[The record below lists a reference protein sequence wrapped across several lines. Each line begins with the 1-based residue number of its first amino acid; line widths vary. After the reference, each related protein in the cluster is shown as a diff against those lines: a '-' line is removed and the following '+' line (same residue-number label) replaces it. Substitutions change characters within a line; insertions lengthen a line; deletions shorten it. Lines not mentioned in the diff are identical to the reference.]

1 MQQFSVSFFIFISA
15 SPCLTILTSQTPSDT
30 SKLQT
35 LALIVNSNYVQDKLN
50 HNIIK
55 FISLVIVALF
65 VSILNF
71 AFSGPLCLEDITPHV
86 IINSISTLFIFIS
99 ASLVILTQKSIGKII
114 GTIGLC
120 VVLFD
125 QIESL
130 LITINLD
137 KTAHIS
143 EIIDKLYL
151 FHSLFLITL
160 SLLIIYLNS
169 KRNSSTSNPSKTNI
183 SLSILPILTYIAI
196 NWVYIKSC

>member
-1 MQQFSVSFFIFISA
+1 M
-15 SPCLTILTSQTPSDT
+15 
-30 SKLQT
+30 
-35 LALIVNSNYVQDKLN
+35 QDKLN